1 MIASPPLPLTGQ
13 AQMLRDSFL
22 RWQCRIRQMSMR
34 DEQGRPGDG
43 VMPEVTLAGATE
55 PLGHIITVL
64 NKLPSES
71 ITPELKHMALK
82 TNDPAQRR
90 EGALRL
96 FSETYYQKG
105 GTFADTLTA
114 TFPAGSPGAR
124 QIREAERCTLRFEAY
139 RQRFD
144 LSCRVWSLAEKNP
157 LFQSTYWHN
166 ILFNPALSADCVIL
180 AFEPDWEASDADPL
194 PGAR

>member
-1 MIASPPLPLTGQ
+1 MIASPPVPLTAQ
-13 AQMLRDSFL
+13 AQALRDGFL

-43 VMPEVTLAGATE
+43 VMPAVTLAGESE

-64 NKLPSES
+64 NKMPGQA
-71 ITPELKHMALK
+71 ITPELRHMAQK
-82 TNDPAQRR
+82 TNDPAQIR
-90 EGALRL
+90 ESALRL

-105 GTFADTLTA
+105 ETFTDMLTA
-114 TFPAGSPGAR
+114 TFPSGSPGAR
-124 QIREAERCTLRFEAY
+124 QIREAERCTLTFEAY
-139 RQRFD
+139 RQRYD

-157 LFQSTYWHN
+157 IFQATYWHN
-166 ILFNPALSADCVIL
+166 YLFNPALTPDCVIL
-180 AFEPDWEASDADPL
+180 AFEPDWEASDADPV